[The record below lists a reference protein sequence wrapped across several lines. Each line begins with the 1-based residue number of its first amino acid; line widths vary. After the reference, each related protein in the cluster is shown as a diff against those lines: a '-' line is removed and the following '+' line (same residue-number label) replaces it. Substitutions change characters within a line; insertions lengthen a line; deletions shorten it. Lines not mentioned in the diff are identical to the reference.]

1 MAFVYTDSQAF
12 QGITTPLATPE
23 ITRCNSAAS
32 VASTPQLASEVASN
46 DMTSL
51 NELTSQSVPL
61 YKPVKTDPST
71 KPAYSYAS
79 LIAQA
84 ILASPERKLTL
95 NSVYKWIQE
104 NHPFYQGKETG
115 WQNSIRHNLSLN
127 KCFIKIS
134 RNNSEPGK
142 GSFWTI
148 DPKYLNCFAD
158 GVFKKVRTF
167 TRKNPTPNTT
177 KPRSASK
184 PTSAR
189 HASENQENLVT
200 PVKARKRP
208 ASGTAKD
215 RTPALKKTKSTPL
228 PVTSAAPLASGPK
241 PLERVASA
249 PLPMVTAMGSPM
261 ALPATSGSPMA
272 ISPTAITTAPLS
284 EEMQAQIT
292 AAIASLP
299 SPPAGEQPTSPMYP
313 YTSNPMMA
321 VPASPSVVNFAQ
333 EAAYI
338 NETFSPYRFKGQTP
352 ARRQKGPLNFL
363 STPCPTAMLGHHQ
376 LQQPTPLSTPCHSFT
391 STPEQL
397 TPLSATSPA
406 GDLSAT
412 DLSVP
417 AMEQPLQVNLG
428 LDELAGSL
436 DLAAPSF
443 HGANTMS
450 RSFSTGCLPSDFASM
465 AGATGILDASES
477 VFDAALSSTMHM
489 IQPHQH
495 QSLPT
500 SGAVINDASF
510 QELLSSLEWNGLAN
524 ANGDMWSDF
533 ALFSTNC

>member
-1 MAFVYTDSQAF
+1 MAFVYTDSQTF
-12 QGITTPLATPE
+12 QGITTPLSTPE
-23 ITRCNSAAS
+23 MTRCNSIAS
-32 VASTPQLASEVASN
+32 VVSTPHLAPE
-46 DMTSL
+46 TSCTDTPCL
-51 NELTSQSVPL
+51 DDLTAHSVPL

-167 TRKNPTPNTT
+167 TRKNSTPTTT
-177 KPRSASK
+177 KSRSASK

-189 HASENQENLVT
+189 HASENKENLVT
-200 PVKARKRP
+200 PVKPRKRP
-208 ASGTAKD
+208 ASAAAKNQ
-215 RTPALKKTKSTPL
+215 TPALKKTKSTPL
-228 PVTSAAPLASGPK
+228 PATSTAAVSAGPK

-249 PLPMVTAMGSPM
+249 PLPAVTALSSPV
-261 ALPATSGSPMA
+261 ALPATSASPMA

-352 ARRQKGPLNFL
+352 TRRQKGPLNFL
-363 STPCPTAMLGHHQ
+363 STPCPTVMVGHHQ
-376 LQQPTPLSTPCHSFT
+376 LQQSTPLPTPCHSLT
-391 STPEQL
+391 STPGQL
-397 TPLSATSPA
+397 TPLSGSSPA
-406 GDLSAT
+406 VDLSSA

-436 DLAAPSF
+436 DLAASSF
-443 HGANTMS
+443 HGANTMT

-465 AGATGILDASES
+465 PGTTGILDSNES
-477 VFDAALSSTMHM
+477 VFDAALSSTVHL
-489 IQPHQH
+489 IQPHQ
-495 QSLPT
+495 QSLPV

-510 QELLSSLEWNGLAN
+510 QDLLSSLEWNGLAS

-533 ALFSTNC
+533 ALFPTNC